1 MAVRAPD
8 VMSVKELGGS
18 FPSACF
24 VKAER
29 VLRLKR
35 NPWII
40 RRGSLERS
48 RKQKG
53 LGGLDLVIER
63 SGAAGLHMVV
73 EVNMT
78 AESRSLSKCHRA
90 NKVRSDTY
98 MESL

>member
-1 MAVRAPD
+1 MLCEGGARVAVEEESVDHQAGL
-8 VMSVKELGGS
+8 VGEVKE
-18 FPSACF
+18 
-24 VKAER
+24 AEGF
-29 VLRLKR
+29 
-35 NPWII
+35 
-40 RRGSLERS
+40 RR
-48 RKQKG
+48 
-53 LGGLDLVIER
+53 LDLVIER